1 MGRTIDIFCAGE
13 LLVDFTTAEFV
24 RTPDE
29 ATLFRR
35 LPGGS
40 PANLSMN
47 MARLG
52 KKAMLAA
59 TVGTDD
65 MGNVLKNY
73 VARLGVDISCL
84 AQVDEPTT
92 FFLEVRTAEST
103 SLQTYR
109 TADHLMS
116 IRQFPYNRFDDI
128 SIFYTTCFA
137 MSKLPAQQVILQ
149 ASERAHRAGMRL
161 SMDVNYSEKI
171 WPEQRDAQRIVAE
184 FCRMGAIIKISES
197 DFLNLYGEEKSAP
210 DAVLDQ
216 FLRLGASEVCY
227 TLGANGCWVTD
238 HKNRHFVPSRPMEV
252 KDPIGAGD
260 AFWAGYLTAFLEE
273 KTLEER
279 AQAGHRLAEIKISN
293 FGPLPD
299 HLDAAQLF
307 TEA

>member
-59 TVGTDD
+59 TVGSDE

-73 VARLGVDISCL
+73 VARLGVDVSCV
-84 AQVDEPTT
+84 AQVEEPTT
-92 FFLEVRTAEST
+92 LFLDIRTASGT
-103 SLQTYR
+103 GLQTYR
-109 TADHLMS
+109 TADHLLS
-116 IRQFPYNRFDDI
+116 IRQFPYNRFDDV

-137 MSKLPAQQVILQ
+137 MSKMPAQQVLLQ

-171 WPEQRDAQRIVAE
+171 WPERRDAQRIVGE
-184 FCRMGAIIKISES
+184 YCRMGGIIKISDS
-197 DFLNLYGEEKSAP
+197 DYLNLYGEEKSAP
-210 DAVLDQ
+210 EAVLDQ
-216 FLRLGASEVCY
+216 FLRLGAGEVCY
-227 TLGANGCWVTD
+227 TLGANGCWVAD
-238 HKNRHFVPSRPMEV
+238 DKNRYFAPARPVEI
-252 KDPIGAGD
+252 KDPIGVGD
-260 AFWAGYLTAFLEE
+260 AFWAGYLTALLED

-279 AQAGHRLAEIKISN
+279 AQAGHRMAEMKIGN

-299 HLDAAQLF
+299 QLDPNMLF
-307 TEA
+307 A

>member
-73 VARLGVDISCL
+73 VARLGVDVSCV
-84 AQVDEPTT
+84 AQVEEPTT
-92 FFLEVRTAEST
+92 LCLDVRTAT
-103 SLQTYR
+103 GAGMQTYR
-109 TADHLMS
+109 TADHLLS
-116 IRQFPYNRFDDI
+116 IRQFPYGRFDDI

-137 MSKLPAQQVILQ
+137 MSKVPAQQVLLQ

-171 WPEQRDAQRIVAE
+171 WPDRRDAQRVVSE
-184 FCRMGAIIKISES
+184 YCRLGGIIKISDS

-210 DAVLDQ
+210 EAVLDQ
-216 FLRLGASEVCY
+216 FLRLGAGEVCY
-227 TLGANGCWVTD
+227 TLGANGCWVAD
-238 HKNRHFVPSRPMEV
+238 QKNRSFVPANPAEA
-252 KDPIGAGD
+252 KDPIGVGD
-260 AFWAGYLTAFLEE
+260 AFWAGYLTALLED

-279 AQAGHRLAEIKISN
+279 AMAGHRLAELKITN

-299 HLDAAQLF
+299 QLDANMLF
-307 TEA
+307 A

>member
-13 LLVDFTTAEFV
+13 MLVDFATAEFV

-73 VARLGVDISCL
+73 VARLGVDVSCL
-84 AQVDEPTT
+84 AQVEEPTSLV
-92 FFLEVRTAEST
+92 LEVRTAEGAA
-103 SLQTYR
+103 LQTYR
-109 TADHLMS
+109 TSDHLLS
-116 IRQFPYNRFDDI
+116 IRQFPYGRFDDI

-137 MSKLPAQQVILQ
+137 MSKLPAQQVLLQ

-161 SMDVNYSEKI
+161 SMDVNYSKKI
-171 WPEQRDAQRIVAE
+171 WPDQRDAQRVVAE
-184 FCRMGAIIKISES
+184 FCRMGAVIKISDTDYLE
-197 DFLNLYGEEKSAP
+197 LYGEEKSAP
-210 DAVLDQ
+210 EAILEQ
-216 FLRLGASEVCY
+216 FLRLGASEICY
-227 TLGANGCWVTD
+227 THGAEGCWVADQKT
-238 HKNRHFVPSRPMEV
+238 RYFAPARPVEV

-260 AFWAGYLTAFLEE
+260 AFWAGYLTAILEN
-273 KTLEER
+273 KSLEER
-279 AQAGHRLAEIKISN
+279 AHAGHRLAEIKISN

-299 HLDAAQLF
+299 QVAASQLF
-307 TEA
+307 EIL